1 MNTSVSPAR
10 ALLLPNVRTP
20 SIVPILAERGTAI
33 KQNRNTILELVY
45 NAEVRQK
52 PKSQTLPF
60 VPLPVLTLI
69 IKTPML
75 KRHALVAT
83 RLGTF
88 LIIRGT
94 DQHIVANNAQ

>member
-20 SIVPILAERGTAI
+20 SIVPILAERDTVI

-45 NAEVRQK
+45 NAGARQK

-75 KRHALVAT
+75 KRRAPVAI
-83 RLGTF
+83 RLGAF
-88 LIIRGT
+88 LITRETG
-94 DQHIVANNAQ
+94 QHIAAKVAQ